1 MSGDVLR
8 RFLGK
13 GLIDVGG
20 DDDKLGRLRQTA
32 GDLSGILKKT
42 PVKASPF
49 ALVAFDPDT
58 PATDPTIAEVE
69 KALRKRWQTYVNTFA
84 ETPVTVFRAMLLDA
98 LIRACGD
105 NDTVAVAFVASARN
119 VLPFMEVGGE
129 REIWAEIVGEI
140 EGKVEARAEREWA
153 TPASISVPAIEFESP
168 SGAEIHISSKKV
180 SRNGLAQK
188 LLAAAGPISVAPNEG
203 KVRTNGNPHWS
214 QDTSGQWVYEF
225 GTRTAVAVCEAIN
238 QAIGSLSVEGVDLP
252 RITED
257 MTKVMSGHL
266 TTTLQAVSG
275 AMAGLQRRTH
285 LLWWKEALFSP
296 SARMSYRDMSTF
308 DAAALMAFDM
318 HRQVLTL
325 SPASVAAFL
334 RETVIA
340 LPTIDQEQKAPIREL
355 VEKTRDAGIL
365 ADLRT
370 EAGKLVTAPKG
381 RGLVLALI
389 GHPDAVPQIDDRRFR
404 DLVGVKPD
412 TALTGICCSGA
423 VPDQTMSCGSPA
435 PTRLRDGRLSQAF
448 CAGNRIQSHPFPT
461 AHVQSQWTNAGAA
474 PPGLQ
479 AGQRPSQGLCD
490 DRCSRRMVPEMG
502 GQARCPGCRGA
513 PMGRGTCRRLPAD
526 REALSGPEM
535 GVARTGLR
543 LLARRLADEL
553 RGRPVA
559 FVWTKTDISIPEDTK
574 NAVRSTVLKAMPNA
588 VEFAVSIKSDPVS
601 AFPSPCRVWKA
612 LETWVAE
619 NTYPQDQDGDMLL
632 VLDDATSGTN
642 AVEKWRTA
650 ILQGLAVA
658 TRSRESSFPKA
669 FWRWL
674 QIRPDIVAAVFRHVP
689 AKAEVEE
696 RLVAATPR
704 NLDETAAETL
714 GTLALP
720 RGWLR
725 LHGAVLSASCSPSD
739 AARGG
744 RSRSIPIRCSSKVCG
759 RLSDMRSRRNSSS
772 APWRSKTRACRSLPV
787 KLSPKIGGYWP
798 RSISRRSRRKRS
810 GARLSPSTASAGG
823 DRPTLRLRFIRY
835 STVCWAAA
843 WRTHR

>member
-1 MSGDVLR
+1 MSDDVLL

-42 PVKASPF
+42 PAKASPF
-49 ALVAFDPDT
+49 ALVAFDPDVST
-58 PATDPTIAEVE
+58 TDPTIAEVE
-69 KALRKRWQTYVNTFA
+69 NALQKRWQTYVNTFA
-84 ETPVTVFRAMLLDA
+84 DTPVMVFRAMLLEA
-98 LIRACGD
+98 LIRAAGD

-129 REIWAEIVGEI
+129 QEIWAEIVGEI

-238 QAIGSLSVEGVDLP
+238 QAIGNLSVEGVDLP

-266 TTTLQAVSG
+266 TMTLQAVSG
-275 AMAGLQRRTH
+275 ATAGLQRRTN

-340 LPTIDQEQKAPIREL
+340 LPTINQEQKAPIREL

-404 DLVGVKPD
+404 DLVGIKPD
-412 TALTGICCSGA
+412 TALTL
-423 VPDQTMSCGSPA
+423 PDWSVWIF
-435 PTRLRDGRLSQAF
+435 RE
-448 CAGNRIQSHPFPT
+448 
-461 AHVQSQWTNAGAA
+461 
-474 PPGLQ
+474 LQ
-479 AGQRPSQGLCD
+479 A
-490 DRCSRRMVPEMG
+490 
-502 GQARCPGCRGA
+502 AR
-513 PMGRGTCRRLPAD
+513 
-526 REALSGPEM
+526 
-535 GVARTGLR
+535 
-543 LLARRLADEL
+543 
-553 RGRPVA
+553 
-559 FVWTKTDISIPEDTK
+559 
-574 NAVRSTVLKAMPNA
+574 
-588 VEFAVSIKSDPVS
+588 
-601 AFPSPCRVWKA
+601 
-612 LETWVAE
+612 
-619 NTYPQDQDGDMLL
+619 
-632 VLDDATSGTN
+632 
-642 AVEKWRTA
+642 
-650 ILQGLAVA
+650 
-658 TRSRESSFPKA
+658 
-669 FWRWL
+669 
-674 QIRPDIVAAVFRHVP
+674 
-689 AKAEVEE
+689 
-696 RLVAATPR
+696 AAT
-704 NLDETAAETL
+704 EA
-714 GTLALP
+714 
-720 RGWLR
+720 
-725 LHGAVLSASCSPSD
+725 
-739 AARGG
+739 
-744 RSRSIPIRCSSKVCG
+744 
-759 RLSDMRSRRNSSS
+759 S
-772 APWRSKTRACRSLPV
+772 APKRRAS
-787 KLSPKIGGYWP
+787 
-798 RSISRRSRRKRS
+798 RKRTP
-810 GARLSPSTASAGG
+810 RK
-823 DRPTLRLRFIRY
+823 
-835 STVCWAAA
+835 
-843 WRTHR
+843 